1 MGAAQAVT
9 TTVVIQAG
17 VRLGMAKDPGLRSR
31 TVQVQW
37 KNKDW
42 EDRNWLGLNGG
53 DRPRDT
59 KPEPAG
65 LAGLP
70 T

>member
-17 VRLGMAKDPGLRSR
+17 VRLGMAEDPELRSG
-31 TVQVQW
+31 TIQVQR

-42 EDRNWLGLNGG
+42 EDRNSAG
-53 DRPRDT
+53 
-59 KPEPAG
+59 PE
-65 LAGLP
+65 
-70 T
+70 